1 MSEFA
6 IQFLNSEDQPITQET
21 VAEVVEGIRKDRI
34 SDAWLG
40 LDEYGE
46 EEFLSV
52 DLRDGWAA
60 ICFNTYEG
68 GNDAHMYMPV
78 NPAYA
83 DSESN
88 EDSPVDIG
96 GQTPIGKRNALDDL
110 NLAAD
115 CVYHVAKTG
124 ELYPGV
130 KWEKD
135 SLDS

>member
-68 GNDAHMYMPV
+68 
-78 NPAYA
+78 
-83 DSESN
+83 ET
-88 EDSPVDIG
+88 
-96 GQTPIGKRNALDDL
+96 TPICICPSILRMRIQNPMRIRPWILEDRRRLGNETRW
-110 NLAAD
+110 
-115 CVYHVAKTG
+115 TT
-124 ELYPGV
+124 
-130 KWEKD
+130 
-135 SLDS
+135 